1 MAEELALPEVE
12 LRARISKKWHAYP
25 PDVLPLW
32 LADMDFR
39 PAEAVRSAVLEA
51 AEAGQFT
58 YPLDAEHRG
67 VAQAFAARMRD
78 RFGWEAGA
86 DRVAVLADLVQG
98 LTTSVMAFSEPGDG
112 VVIFSPI
119 YPPFMRSIE
128 VSGRKVVDV
137 PLAEEADGFVIDFDL
152 LEQQAARPDVTL
164 MLLCHPHN
172 PTGRVF
178 TDAELRRVS
187 GIAAEHGIVVVSDE
201 VHADLVYA
209 PHRHTVF
216 ATVSEAPTVTL
227 QSATKAFNIG
237 GLRCGLMHFGSEP
250 LHRRFLEVFPDRSLG
265 RVSGLAAAA
274 TVAAWSGGDA
284 WLGDVLETLEANR
297 RQVFQWVSNH
307 PSVRAHMPEGTYFAW
322 LHFARLPANVTS
334 AQEFLLRSAHVALH
348 AGQEFGAPYT
358 SWARLN
364 FATSPR
370 ILRKALNRMTAAMPA
385 PLIGHPARPCPP
397 DNNGTP
403 LRETRT

>member
-1 MAEELALPEVE
+1 MAEELALPEIQ
-12 LRARISKKWHAYP
+12 LRAQISKKWHAYA
-25 PDVLPLW
+25 PDVLPMW

-51 AEAGQFT
+51 AQSGQFT

-164 MLLCHPHN
+164 MLLCNPHN

-187 GIAAEHGIVVVSDE
+187 GIAVEHGIVVVSDE

-216 ATVSEAPTVTL
+216 ATVAEAPTVTL

-237 GLRCGLMHFGSEP
+237 GLRCALMHFGSEP
-250 LHRRFLEVFPDRSLG
+250 LRQRFLEVFPDRTLG

-297 RQVFQWVSNH
+297 RQVFQWVSHH

-322 LHFARLPANVTS
+322 LHFAQLPAGASS
-334 AQEFLLRSAHVALH
+334 AHEFLLRSAHVALH
-348 AGQEFGAPYT
+348 AGQDFGTPYT

-370 ILRKALNRMTAAMPA
+370 ILRKALNRMTAAMP
-385 PLIGHPARPCPP
+385 
-397 DNNGTP
+397 TP
-403 LRETRT
+403 LTGHRK